1 MSSRRAHDERHVLV
15 RSSHIDNNSSSTA
28 AAAVAAVA
36 ALWPSVISADSLRK
50 MRILLAVAATDKQRS
65 QYKAQFPKRRYR
77 NGGKSQLASSASP
90 LICTKLEHP
99 CSFASA
105 HEMATAVE
113 GSLRLA
119 IDVVNVESSDASD
132 NEYVTPTS
140 TAGFHTPLAS
150 SPFFEMSPCSS
161 PLQLRASVSPLK
173 RSLSSAEQ
181 LQEPA

>member
-1 MSSRRAHDERHVLV
+1 MKRLSFRKGVTV
-15 RSSHIDNNSSSTA
+15 TA
-28 AAAVAAVA
+28 AKSRL
-36 ALWPSVISADSLRK
+36 ALA
-50 MRILLAVAATDKQRS
+50 
-65 QYKAQFPKRRYR
+65 
-77 NGGKSQLASSASP
+77 ASP
-90 LICTKLEHP
+90 LVCTILEPP

-150 SPFFEMSPCSS
+150 SPFFETSPCSS

-181 LQEPA
+181 LQEPAKYSTTQYQDSDRDSAADSTVGRIHIQHEQHYTHALHQLVARRSNK